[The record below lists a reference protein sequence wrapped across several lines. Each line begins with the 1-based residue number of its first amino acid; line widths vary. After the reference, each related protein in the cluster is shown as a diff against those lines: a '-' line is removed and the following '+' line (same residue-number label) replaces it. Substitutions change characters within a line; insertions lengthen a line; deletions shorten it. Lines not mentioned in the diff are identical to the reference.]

1 MTSTY
6 SCTYALARLLWSSV
20 FYLQV
25 LIRLTPGLFGE
36 ISRFENA
43 LVEEY
48 EMATFIRYCFQ
59 SVVKSDCFI
68 NEFLSSLF
76 LPSWN
81 ILDLNLPSFH
91 SSKLHYFDHYSSLDS
106 SVWELA
112 VEHDASTLDAQ
123 DCPQLLI
130 LLACYKLEF

>member
-1 MTSTY
+1 MASTY
-6 SCTYALARLLWSSV
+6 SGTYALARLLWSSI

-25 LIRLTPGLFGE
+25 LIRLTPGLFSE
-36 ISRFENA
+36 ISRFEYA
-43 LVEEY
+43 LVEKY
-48 EMATFIRYCFQ
+48 EMTSFISYFFQ

-68 NEFLSSLF
+68 YEFLSSLF

-81 ILDLNLPSFH
+81 VLDLNLSSFH
-91 SSKLHYFDHYSSLDS
+91 SSKPHYFEHYSSLDS